1 MIVRPVRSADLS
13 ALIDLARS
21 TGTGLT
27 TLPANEERLSHRV
40 GWAEKTFLG
49 EAERADAD
57 YLFVMEDD
65 DGKVVG
71 ISAVAG
77 AVGLREVRESF
88 EAEWGVTL
96 PDTPGLR
103 IPQMFD
109 AALAGQFRG
118 LYCQGEDIAQSDPDS
133 RHVTAAL
140 RAMDFI
146 VMQDLFHN
154 ETARFAHV
162 LLPGSSF
169 LEKDGTFTNAER
181 RVSRIRQVMAP
192 LGGLADWQVTCALSA
207 ALGYPMPYTHP
218 SEIMDE
224 IARLTP
230 TFASISYPLLERLGS
245 VQWPCNALAPEGTA
259 VLHRDTFTRGR
270 GMFNNTRYVPT
281 TEQSSARY
289 PLILTTG
296 RILPHYNVGTQTRR
310 SANVAWAGH
319 DQLHIHPLDAAS
331 RGIGTG
337 DRKAYTRS

>member
-1 MIVRPVRSADLS
+1 
-13 ALIDLARS
+13 
-21 TGTGLT
+21 
-27 TLPANEERLSHRV
+27 
-40 GWAEKTFLG
+40 
-49 EAERADAD
+49 
-57 YLFVMEDD
+57 
-65 DGKVVG
+65 
-71 ISAVAG
+71 
-77 AVGLREVRESF
+77 
-88 EAEWGVTL
+88 
-96 PDTPGLR
+96 
-103 IPQMFD
+103 MFD

-281 TEQSSARY
+281 TEQASARY

-337 DRKAYTRS
+337 DRVELASRSGHTSLSARVTEHVPPGVVYASFHFPDSHTNLLTTGNSDWATNCPEFKVTAVEVSREAGSAAPAD